1 MVNFLHF
8 GSHLV
13 NLKHLDLRGFS
24 AQNCIYEAVRF
35 LPDSITHDRLSI
47 SSNWLQRAP
56 SYTELLLG
64 TSYTKRAKLTVVE
77 LTTIR
82 KDVDFRASELTDDN
96 TETLVPKQAS
106 FKETHDLVYFK
117 VIKRLKNPRKQT
129 FTTVIQDT
137 LTDNVIQLVTSKQ

>member
-8 GSHLV
+8 GAHLV

-24 AQNCIYEAVRF
+24 EQNCIYEAARF
-35 LPDSITHDRLSI
+35 LPNSITLDRISI
-47 SSNWLQRAP
+47 SSSWLQRAP

-64 TSYTKRAKLTVVE
+64 TNYTKRAKLTVVE
-77 LTTIR
+77 FTAIR
-82 KDVDFRASELTDDN
+82 KDVDFRVSELTDDN
-96 TETLVPKQAS
+96 TETLVPKLAS
-106 FKETHDLVYFK
+106 NKETLDLVYFK
-117 VIKRLKNPRKQT
+117 VIKRFRDPRKQT